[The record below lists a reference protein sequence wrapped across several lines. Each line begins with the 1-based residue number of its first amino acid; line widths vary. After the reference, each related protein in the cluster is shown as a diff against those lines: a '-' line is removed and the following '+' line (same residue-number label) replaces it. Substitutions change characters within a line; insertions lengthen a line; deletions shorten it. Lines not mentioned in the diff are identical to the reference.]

1 MLGGIFFALID
12 QEDILTTGNLEL
24 LAKHAVEGFI
34 TGYHKSPFHGFS
46 VEFAEHRQYNSG
58 ESIRHIDWRLYGRTD
73 KLFVKRYE
81 EETNLRCRILID
93 ASSSMQLSP
102 VSGLNKLQYAIWCS
116 ACFVTLLKKQ
126 RDAAGLTVFDESII
140 DNTSLSSSGRHYRE
154 LINQLGKLLK
164 YQSTNK
170 NTNLAETL
178 HLLAEQMHRRS
189 MLVLFSDLLT
199 PDIEVDELLDA
210 IQHLKHNKH
219 ELIIFN
225 TIHSPTEMELDYG
238 NNAVTFEDLESG
250 ETLKLQPNEIREQY
264 QKRITEYLTELR
276 SKMGKYKVDLV
287 DADTSKGVEHA
298 MIPFLVKRNRMS
310 R

>member
-1 MLGGIFFALID
+1 MID

-24 LAKHAVEGFI
+24 LARHAVEGFI
-34 TGYHKSPFHGFS
+34 TGFHKSPFHGFS

-93 ASSSMQLSP
+93 ASSSMQLPTPSA
-102 VSGLNKLQYAIWCS
+102 LNKLQYAIWCS

-126 RDAAGLTVFDESII
+126 RDAAGITTFDEGILES
-140 DNTSLSSSGRHYRE
+140 TSMSSSGRHYR
-154 LINQLGKLLK
+154 QLLNYLGGMLK
-164 YQSTNK
+164 YQSSQRKTK
-170 NTNLAETL
+170 LSETL

-189 MLVLFSDLLT
+189 MLVLFSDLLNT
-199 PDIEVDELLDA
+199 EEDLDELFDA

-219 ELIIFN
+219 ELILFN
-225 TIHSPTEMELDYG
+225 TVHGPTELDLEYG
-238 NNAVTFEDLESG
+238 NRAVTFEDMETG
-250 ETLKLQPNEIREQY
+250 EKLKLQPNEVKDQY
-264 QKRITEYLTELR
+264 SETVRNYLSDIKL
-276 SKMGKYKVDLV
+276 KLAKYKVDLV
-287 DADTSKGVEHA
+287 DADTSKGVEQA

-310 R
+310 S